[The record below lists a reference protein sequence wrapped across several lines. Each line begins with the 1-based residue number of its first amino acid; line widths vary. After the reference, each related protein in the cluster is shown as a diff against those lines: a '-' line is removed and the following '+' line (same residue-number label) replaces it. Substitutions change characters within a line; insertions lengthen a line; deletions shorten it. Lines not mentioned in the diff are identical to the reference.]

1 MSVSVSFVLSS
12 LGVMISVFTSCFKF
26 SKGLDPDRYFV
37 VSISRFP
44 PRGFKGYK
52 CFELA
57 PSADLLKRFKG
68 GLSQYHYGV
77 RYRRDVLEAIDV
89 HKVFEDLAVRA
100 CGRDIVLCCFEPPFD
115 FCHRRLLARYVQ
127 EVWGYSIEELC

>member
-1 MSVSVSFVLSS
+1 ME
-12 LGVMISVFTSCFKF
+12 VFTSCFRF
-26 SKGLDPDRYFV
+26 AKGLDPERYFV

-52 CFELA
+52 CFEFA
-57 PSADLLKRFKG
+57 PSAELLKRFKG

-77 RYRRDVLEAIDV
+77 RYRRDVLEVIDV
-89 HKVFEDLAVRA
+89 HKVFEGLAVKA
-100 CGRDIVLCCFEPPFD
+100 CGRDIVLCCFEPAFD
-115 FCHRRLLARYVQ
+115 FCHRRLLAQYVK